1 MLAGQLGMF
10 DIDRARVRLF
20 FGDADLGQIID
31 QHLGFDLELSRQFI
45 NPDLICVCHQP
56 LFCL

>member
-1 MLAGQLGMF
+1 MG
-10 DIDRARVRLF
+10 LF

-31 QHLGFDLELSRQFI
+31 QHLGLDLELSSQFI

>member
-1 MLAGQLGMF
+1 MLADQLGMF
-10 DIDRARVRLF
+10 DIDRARMGLF

-31 QHLGFDLELSRQFI
+31 QHLGLDLELSSQFI